1 MATIHVRNVPEE
13 VVAALKAR
21 AAEQGRSLNAE
32 VVSVLVE
39 AAPRRRPVEEVLAE
53 IRRHVSELGPEARS
67 VDVVELIREDREER
81 GRRIVGDV

>member
-21 AAEQGRSLNAE
+21 AAERGHSLNAE

-39 AAPRRRPVEEVLAE
+39 AAPRRRPLEDVLAE
-53 IRRHVSELGPEARS
+53 IRENAAAMGPAVAG
-67 VDVVELIREDREER
+67 VDVVELIREGREER
-81 GRRIVGDV
+81 DRRILGDL